1 MDTLLQDLR
10 FAIRVLA
17 KHRTVTLIAV
27 AALALGIGATSA
39 IFSILHVVL
48 LKPLPYSDPDRIVM
62 VSENRPGVP
71 GGRQTGGFS
80 LDNFRAWRES
90 NQSFA
95 YLAAWRNQT
104 FTLERPEDSVQLSGL
119 RASPEL
125 MPLLG
130 VLAFRGRIL
139 LPEDEEPSAERV
151 IVLSHGAWQRFF
163 GADPGLIGSPV
174 KLDALEFIVVGVMP
188 PDFEFPNEGMDF
200 WTPLILGPAAP
211 PNSNVRRVEVVPV
224 IARLQEGVTVAA
236 AEAEGTTIVRELY
249 RRDTGLDP
257 EAERGRIELQSLLDQ
272 RVGSVRTALWV
283 LMAGVGV
290 VLLIACANVAN
301 LMLVRASDRSRE
313 IAVRSALGA
322 GRGRLIRQNLT
333 ESLLLA
339 VLAGGAGL
347 ILALISLPL
356 LLQIAPA
363 SIPRLNEVS
372 LNWQVLLFTLGVSVL
387 TGLIFGLA
395 PALQSHRVELVES
408 LKDRQ
413 SNGSAVGPQRFK
425 SILVVAEIGLALVL
439 ITGAGLLVNS
449 FLRLVNID
457 PGYQPV
463 DVSTMRLELPPYR
476 YAGLRPRADFLDT
489 LLGSLSK
496 NPQIHSV
503 GVTNMLPLIPA
514 NMVLSFYVQG
524 RPQPARDE
532 MPRASFRLVSADY
545 FRAMGIKLVSG
556 RTFEETD
563 TAGRP
568 PVMVVN
574 RQLAE
579 RYFPDEDPLG
589 LQLQMGQI
597 VGIVEGIRH
606 RGFDSDPQPELY
618 MPYPQAPSMMGG
630 FLGSMFLVAR
640 SDAPADQMAATL
652 MGAIRTIDPLLPRF
666 SLERLEA
673 RVSDSVAEPRLYAS
687 LLSIFSVVA
696 LLMALVGIYGVL
708 SYQVTQRTRET
719 GIRMA
724 MGAQQGQ
731 ILGLVLRRGG
741 MLVVL
746 GLLVGAGLSLLSSR
760 VLSSL
765 LFEIQAGD
773 PATLLAACLLTLL
786 VSLLACYLPARRA
799 ARLDPCTALRH
810 E

>member
-1 MDTLLQDLR
+1 METLLQDLR
-10 FAIRVLA
+10 FAVRVLA

-27 AALALGIGATSA
+27 AALGLGIGATSA
-39 IFSILHVVL
+39 IFSIVHVVL
-48 LKPLPYSDPDRIVM
+48 LKPLPYLDPDRIVM
-62 VSENRPGVP
+62 VSETRRGLP
-71 GGRQTGGFS
+71 GGRQAGGFS

-90 NQSFA
+90 NQAFA

-130 VLAFRGRIL
+130 VPAFRGRTL

-163 GADPGLIGSPV
+163 GADPNLIGSPI
-174 KLDALEFIVVGVMP
+174 KLDALDFIVAGVMP
-188 PDFEFPNEGMDF
+188 PDFEFPNPGIDF
-200 WTPLILGPAAP
+200 WTPLILGPLAP
-211 PNSNVRRVEVVPV
+211 PNPNVRRVEVVPV
-224 IARLQEGVTVAA
+224 IARLREGVTLEAA
-236 AEAEGTTIVRELY
+236 QAEGTAIVQELY
-249 RRDTGLDP
+249 RRDSGADP
-257 EAERGRIELQSLLDQ
+257 ESERGRIELQSRLDQ
-272 RVGSVRTALWV
+272 NVGSVRTALWV

-301 LMLVRASDRSRE
+301 LMLVRAADRSRE
-313 IAVRSALGA
+313 IAVRAALGA
-322 GRGRLIRQNLT
+322 GRARLLRQNLT

-347 ILALISLPL
+347 ALALISLPL
-356 LLQIAPA
+356 LLQIAPS
-363 SIPRLNEVS
+363 SIPRLDEVS
-372 LNWQVLLFTLGVSVL
+372 LNWQVLLFTLGISLL

-395 PALQSHRVELVES
+395 PALQSHRTDLVQS

-413 SNGSAVGPQRFK
+413 SNGSGAGSQRFK
-425 SILVVAEIGLALVL
+425 SLLVVAEIGLALVL
-439 ITGAGLLVNS
+439 ISGAGLLVNS

-457 PGYQPV
+457 PGYQPIN
-463 DVSTMRLELPPYR
+463 VSTMQLELPPYR

-489 LLGSLSK
+489 LLDSLGK
-496 NPQIHSV
+496 NPQIQDV
-503 GVTNMLPLIPA
+503 GATNMLPLIPA
-514 NMVLSFYVQG
+514 EMVINFYVQG
-524 RPQPARDE
+524 RPLLARSE
-532 MPRASFRLVSADY
+532 MPRASFRLVSPGY
-545 FRAMGIKLVSG
+545 FRAMGIKLVGG
-556 RTFEETD
+556 RTFEDTD
-563 TAGRP
+563 TAGRS
-568 PVMVVN
+568 PVVVVN
-574 RQLAE
+574 RQLVE
-579 RYFPDEDPLG
+579 RYFSDEDPLG
-589 LQLQMGQI
+589 LQIQMGQI

-606 RGFDSDPQPELY
+606 RGLDSDPQPELY
-618 MPYPQAPSMMGG
+618 LAYPQAPSMMGG
-630 FLGSMFLVAR
+630 SLGRMFLVVR
-640 SDAPADQMAATL
+640 SGAPADQMAVTL
-652 MGAIRTIDPLLPRF
+652 MGSIRAIDPLLPRY
-666 SLERLEA
+666 SLERLES

-719 GIRMA
+719 GIRLA
-724 MGAQQGQ
+724 LGAQRGQ
-731 ILGLVLRRGG
+731 ILGLVLHRGG
-741 MLVVL
+741 ILVGL
-746 GLLVGAGLSLLSSR
+746 GLLLGAGLSLLSGR

-773 PATLLAACLLTLL
+773 PTTLVVACLTTLG